1 MFSKKIKCVCGKK
14 VDAKYDFCPFCG
26 RNLKAK
32 LEKDKARDKEI
43 NGMIKQVESAFNVP
57 FLMKFPFEKLVKQM
71 IKEVDKQF
79 HEYDEQLANAQN
91 EPNVISSGIS
101 ISVNSSPEGQP
112 VIEVKQ
118 FGQDQGQ
125 EDGRETKPEKI
136 KEEKVKKLP
145 KAKISEAE
153 AAKLAKLPRK
163 EPETKVRR
171 LTDKIVYEISLPG
184 VLEEKNII
192 INKLQNSIEIKAFAK
207 DKAYFKLIPLDLP
220 IKDYKLE
227 KEKLILEL
235 KP

>member
-1 MFSKKIKCVCGKK
+1 MFNKKIKCVCGKK
-14 VDAKYDFCPFCG
+14 IDAKYNFCPFCG

-32 LEKDKARDKEI
+32 LEKDKVREKEI
-43 NGMIKQVESAFNVP
+43 NGMIKQVEEAFNVP

-71 IKEVDKQF
+71 MKEVDKQF
-79 HEYDEQLANAQN
+79 QEYDEQLANAQK
-91 EPNVISSGIS
+91 EPNVVSSGIS
-101 ISVNSSPEGQP
+101 ISINSSPEGQP

-118 FGQDQGQ
+118 FGQGQ
-125 EDGRETKPEKI
+125 EAEKEIKPRKI
-136 KEEKVKKLP
+136 KEEKIKKLP
-145 KAKISEAE
+145 KARISEAE
-153 AAKLAKLPRK
+153 ATRLAKLPRK

-220 IKDYKLE
+220 IQNYKLE